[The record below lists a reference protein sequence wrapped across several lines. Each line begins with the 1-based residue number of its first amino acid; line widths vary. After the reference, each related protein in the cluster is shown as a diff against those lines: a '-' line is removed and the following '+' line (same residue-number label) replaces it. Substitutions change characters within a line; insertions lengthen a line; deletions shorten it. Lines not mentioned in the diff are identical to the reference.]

1 MRQTRRWVRRSTSA
15 LVGGGL
21 ALSAFGLAG
30 GPDPRPRRRRPLR
43 PAITGARVIN
53 GTRAGPPSRTGTG
66 SLPRLATLGRPV
78 CFRGLRTL
86 GPSVAVGATA
96 AGSTAVGARGEPD
109 VEPDCQRV
117 GILEQR
123 DMDSGLTRR
132 LKVAGY

>member
-1 MRQTRRWVRRSTSA
+1 M
-15 LVGGGL
+15 GPGL
-21 ALSAFGLAG
+21 GPRLGLG
-30 GPDPRPRRRRPLR
+30 LE
-43 PAITGARVIN
+43 
-53 GTRAGPPSRTGTG
+53 

-123 DMDSGLTRR
+123 DMDSGLTRC
-132 LKVAGY
+132 LKAAGY

>member
-1 MRQTRRWVRRSTSA
+1 M
-15 LVGGGL
+15 GPGL
-21 ALSAFGLAG
+21 GPRLGLG
-30 GPDPRPRRRRPLR
+30 LE
-43 PAITGARVIN
+43 
-53 GTRAGPPSRTGTG
+53 

-78 CFRGLRTL
+78 CSRGLRTL
-86 GPSVAVGATA
+86 GPSAAVGATA

-132 LKVAGY
+132 LKAAGY